1 MALATFIPFPN
12 GSAVNFGQNF
22 QLMIPNLFEATKV
35 YWRKL
40 DQLEAAYQQGEVSL
54 EEVDT
59 KVAELMADLAQERRA
74 AFTYFLRGWR
84 HWLTTQRE
92 TLIGLG
98 AVALV
103 AYAWVLTS
111 LNA

>member
-1 MALATFIPFPN
+1 
-12 GSAVNFGQNF
+12 
-22 QLMIPNLFEATKV
+22 MIPNLFEATNE

-40 DQLEAAYQQGEVSL
+40 DKLEAAYQQGEVSL
-54 EEVDT
+54 EEVDAR
-59 KVAELMADLAQERRA
+59 VAELMADLAQERRA
-74 AFTYFLRGWR
+74 ALNYFLRGLG

-92 TLIGLG
+92 TLVGLG
-98 AVALV
+98 VVALV